1 MTMASGGDSTR
12 AYLASCDGG
21 MVNIIDTSDDS
32 YIENQP
38 VPAGA
43 GTGSGAQNLPQNPVF
58 LLAGP

>member
-1 MTMASGGDSTR
+1 MAPGGDSTR

-21 MVNIIDTSDDS
+21 MVNIIDTSTNS

-38 VPAGA
+38 VPTGA
-43 GTGSGAQNLPQNPVF
+43 GNGSGSQNLPQNPVF